1 MLNIRFKGICKDEEE
16 IKKNSKLYRN
26 SIIFKEENTIK
37 ERIKKSERIM
47 LPTVFIIMLSALI
60 VADLKNVELE
70 FNLID
75 LSGILLL
82 IPLAIIYEI
91 IIVLSYPIKA
101 NKDFYIIKKD
111 LALVLI
117 SNSLVSKKR
126 YIIICLMPILIL
138 LIIPYILSIITI
150 GIIPIK
156 ITKLLIIISLLACVI
171 TSLNIIEIY
180 NTIKQVPKD
189 AKIFNYGNH
198 SYWLDNKN

>member
-156 ITKLLIIISLLACVI
+156 ITKLLIIISLLTCVI